1 MWLLLPE
8 NSRKTDV
15 RGSACE
21 TKPKERHQ
29 LAETIISCTVSTFL
43 KRPRSRPLEDEP
55 VAHTHALHR
64 GSTKFTFSFTK
75 TSPRFVTT
83 MQDAIDLW
91 VDRRCFK
98 ICFCKVC
105 RATVIKGGMS
115 PHILEKLTGD
125 TRDYRQTSTISYH
138 NFCCIGFS
146 HYILRRNEEEPES
159 LKHLCTLRYWMW
171 LNCFAGT
178 QSASCAMQMPR

>member
-1 MWLLLPE
+1 MTLFANLLPE

-15 RGSACE
+15 RASTCE

-55 VAHTHALHR
+55 VAHTHTLHR
-64 GSTKFTFSFTK
+64 ASTKFTFSFTK
-75 TSPRFVTT
+75 TSPHFVTT
-83 MQDAIDLW
+83 MQDAIHLW

-98 ICFCKVC
+98 ICFYKVC
-105 RATVIKGGMS
+105 RATVIKGGML

-125 TRDYRQTSTISYH
+125 TWDYRQTSTISYH

-159 LKHLCTLRYWMW
+159 LKHLCTSRY
-171 LNCFAGT
+171 
-178 QSASCAMQMPR
+178 